1 MTSVLI
7 IDDDPLVT
15 RFMEL
20 GLRAEGFATE
30 VARDASTGLAMAVSG
45 EFDLVLLDLVLRVP
59 TGSRSS
65 VSCARDARPCR
76 SSS

>member
-30 VARDASTGLAMAVSG
+30 VARDASTGFAMAMS
-45 EFDLVLLDLVLRVP
+45 
-59 TGSRSS
+59 
-65 VSCARDARPCR
+65 
-76 SSS
+76 